1 MFAMKLVL
9 GALVTAAAVG
19 TAGAQTAERPLFGQ
33 FEQGD
38 RPAIVAYVTTT
49 ASTVPGTDIDGARAL
64 TGPRI
69 PFPAALPDSVVV
81 DRRAPVDGACALVGQ
96 CALLPPRD

>member
-1 MFAMKLVL
+1 VFAMKLVL

-19 TAGAQTAERPLFGQ
+19 TAGAQTTERPLFGQ
-33 FEQGD
+33 FERGY
-38 RPAIVAYVTTT
+38 RPAIVASVTTT
-49 ASTVPGTDIDGARAL
+49 STAPGTDIDGARAL

-69 PFPAALPDSVVV
+69 PFPAAPPNGVVV

-96 CALLPPRD
+96 CALLSPRD

>member
-1 MFAMKLVL
+1 MKLVL

-33 FEQGD
+33 FERGP
-38 RPAIVAYVTTT
+38 RPVILVSVATT
-49 ASTVPGTDIDGARAL
+49 ASTGAATDVDGARAL

-69 PFPAALPDSVVV
+69 PFPAPLLNGVAV
-81 DRRAPVDGACALVGQ
+81 DRRAPIDGACALVGQ